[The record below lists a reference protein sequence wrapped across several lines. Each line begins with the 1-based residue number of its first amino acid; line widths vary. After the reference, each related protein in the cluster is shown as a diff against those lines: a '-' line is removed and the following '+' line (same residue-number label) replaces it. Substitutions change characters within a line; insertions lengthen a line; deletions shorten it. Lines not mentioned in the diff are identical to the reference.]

1 MRLEISQTKARTAM
15 DKKLFDQVRA
25 AQQGDKEYL
34 GRIIEAFAPAIRQAK
49 RQMNRNEQEDVQQ
62 AIIEMLIH
70 KILSYDLSQTLD
82 YSAFCKLN
90 QCKSDARLNT
100 LERSDGREEGY

>member
-1 MRLEISQTKARTAM
+1 MVKM
-15 DKKLFDQVRA
+15 LFDKVKA
-25 AQQGDKEYL
+25 AQLGDKESL
-34 GRIIEAFAPAIRQAK
+34 GLIIEAFTPAIRQAK
-49 RQMNRNEQEDVQQ
+49 HQTNRNEQDDVQQ

-90 QCKSDARLNT
+90 QCESNAKLNR
-100 LERSDGREEGY
+100 LERNDYREEGY

>member
-1 MRLEISQTKARTAM
+1 M

-25 AQQGDKEYL
+25 AQQGDKESL
-34 GRIIEAFAPAIRQAK
+34 GQIIEAFAPAIRQAK
-49 RQMNRNEQEDVQQ
+49 HQTNRNEQEDVQQ

-90 QCKSDARLNT
+90 QCESKARLNT
-100 LERSDGREEGY
+100 VERAAYSEEGY